1 MDKVVI
7 NELKEFGDILKK
19 KVNFFEGTKVCVD
32 NMTQAQVVCFIG
44 EHQDEEISQR
54 DIEKFLNCSKSSVS
68 SLLDTLEKKDVIIR
82 EVSKSDARK
91 NIIKLSNDTIESI
104 KHVEDNIISIN
115 KTIINNIDSD
125 KLNTFYEVLDLMKDN
140 IRKEDNND

>member
-44 EHQDEEISQR
+44 ENQDKEISQR
-54 DIEKFLNCSKSSVS
+54 DIEKFLKCSKSSVS

>member
-32 NMTQAQVVCFIG
+32 NITQAQVVCFIG
-44 EHQDEEISQR
+44 ENQDKEISQR
-54 DIEKFLNCSKSSVS
+54 DIEQFLKCSKSSVS
-68 SLLDTLEKKDVIIR
+68 SLLDTLEKKGVIIR
-82 EVSKSDARK
+82 EASLSDARK
-91 NIIKLSNDTIESI
+91 NIIKLSDNTIESI

-125 KLNTFYEVLDLMKDN
+125 KLNIFYEVLDLMKDN
-140 IRKEDNND
+140 IRKDDNND

>member
-1 MDKVVI
+1 M
-7 NELKEFGDILKK
+7 
-19 KVNFFEGTKVCVD
+19 
-32 NMTQAQVVCFIG
+32 
-44 EHQDEEISQR
+44 
-54 DIEKFLNCSKSSVS
+54 NCSKSSVS
-68 SLLDTLEKKDVIIR
+68 SLLDTLEKKEVIIR

-140 IRKEDNND
+140 IRKEGNND

>member
-44 EHQDEEISQR
+44 ENHDKEISQR

-68 SLLDTLEKKDVIIR
+68 SLLDTLEKKKVIIR

-125 KLNTFYEVLDLMKDN
+125 KLNIFYEVLDLMKDN
-140 IRKEDNND
+140 IRKEDKND